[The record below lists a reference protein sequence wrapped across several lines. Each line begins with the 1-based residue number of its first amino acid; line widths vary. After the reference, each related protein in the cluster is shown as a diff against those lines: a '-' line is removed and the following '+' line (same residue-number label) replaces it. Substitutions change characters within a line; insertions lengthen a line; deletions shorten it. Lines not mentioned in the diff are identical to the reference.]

1 MRQIQLYLR
10 YMESPTMTK
19 EQIVARLEAVQKELD
34 KYYTPCDT
42 VEDNAKAM
50 SARAFDSLIA
60 ERDRLT
66 RALA

>member
-1 MRQIQLYLR
+1 
-10 YMESPTMTK
+10 MTK
-19 EQIVARLEAVQKELD
+19 EQIVARLETVQKELD
-34 KYYTPCDT
+34 KYYTPCDD
-42 VEDNAKAM
+42 VDENAKAM